1 MLLLE
6 KQCTK
11 CKQMLPSTMF
21 PKHSQRKD
29 GLYSHCRNCNAET
42 HKQTSSRENKRKRER
57 NKEKKQ
63 NFNAIVPH
71 SIYFFAS
78 CYKPE
83 HIKIG
88 YTSNLFQRT
97 QAFLNAT
104 SGSLFLIALLKVDG
118 PDDELLYHR
127 QFDHLRIRHTE
138 WFEAKA
144 PLIKFISSLDQS
156 LAHASIEVLPPTH
169 QSRITIPRIEDWI
182 DSLPFL
188 G

>member
-6 KQCTK
+6 KQCSK

-21 PKHSQRKD
+21 VKDAKNKD
-29 GLYSHCRNCNAET
+29 GLYGQCRNCTARQKEQN
-42 HKQTSSRENKRKRER
+42 SSHANQRKRER

-78 CYKPE
+78 SFKPE
-83 HIKIG
+83 HVKIG
-88 YTSNLFQRT
+88 YTSNLFTRT
-97 QAFLNAT
+97 QALLNAT

-127 QFDHLRIRHTE
+127 QFDKFRISYTE

-169 QSRITIPRIEDWI
+169 QSRIVIPRIEAWI